1 MKKILIFGGTG
12 FIGRHLISELT
23 ADYDIVVVSRNPEK
37 NKNILPSFVQLA
49 QLNFDHPENLL
60 PFFDEADAIINLSG
74 ENIGAGRWTE
84 SFRKKISDSRE
95 KVNNLIVSVFEKSK
109 NKPGLVIQSSAIGI
123 YGSRI
128 LDEETTESSPVTDEG
143 LLAKVAF
150 EQEKS
155 LQKIENKTRLVFIRS
170 GIILDKKEGALPR
183 IALPFKLFA
192 GGKLGSGRQWIP
204 WIHISDEIRAIRFI
218 IENKNIH
225 GPVNLTAPGPV
236 RQADFAKTLAK
247 AIQRPSWLPAPS
259 FGLKLLLGE
268 ERAESLLLTGLK
280 VIPKKLM
287 DTGFQFQFMNLEKA
301 LEAIYR

>member
-1 MKKILIFGGTG
+1 MKKILIIGGTG
-12 FIGRHLISELT
+12 FIGRHLIRELI
-23 ADYDIVVVSRNPEK
+23 ADHEIRVVSRNPEK
-37 NKNILPSFVQLA
+37 YKTSLPPSVSMVKLDFE
-49 QLNFDHPENLL
+49 HPENLL

-84 SFRKKISDSRE
+84 SFKKKISDSRE
-95 KVNNLIVSVFEKSK
+95 KVNTLIISVFEKSK
-109 NKPGLVIQSSAIGI
+109 NKPGLVIQSTAIGI
-123 YGSRI
+123 YRSRI
-128 LDEETTESSPVTDEG
+128 LDEEITESSPVTDEG
-143 LLAKVAF
+143 FLAKVAF

-155 LQKIENKTRLVFIRS
+155 LQKVENETRLVFIRS

-192 GGKLGSGRQWIP
+192 GGKLGSGEQWIS
-204 WIHISDEIRAIRFI
+204 WIHIKDEIRAIRFI
-218 IENKNIH
+218 IENKNIR

-236 RQADFAKTLAK
+236 RQANFAKTLAK
-247 AIQRPSWLPAPS
+247 SIQRPLWLAAPS

-301 LEAIYR
+301 LESIYR